1 MFPSTKER
9 ERDSERIQRKV
20 EKDLIRLIRKSEPLD
35 KLMTEDIF
43 KFVEKTTFNKVKTEM
58 LEKKEMFIESLR
70 TLLQSSH
77 ASNGVYLMQWIEE
90 KLRFLHE
97 KTTGPEA
104 SVYNKNTYESFKREV
119 TQNYKTIVAINVD
132 KAILLVKQCLGDNH
146 KDIIDQLSRDGNE
159 QLAYIDR
166 LLQLQE

>member
-1 MFPSTKER
+1 
-9 ERDSERIQRKV
+9 
-20 EKDLIRLIRKSEPLD
+20 
-35 KLMTEDIF
+35 
-43 KFVEKTTFNKVKTEM
+43 
-58 LEKKEMFIESLR
+58 
-70 TLLQSSH
+70 
-77 ASNGVYLMQWIEE
+77 MQWIEE
-90 KLRFLHE
+90 KLRFLHD
-97 KTTGPEA
+97 KATGPEA

>member
-1 MFPSTKER
+1 
-9 ERDSERIQRKV
+9 
-20 EKDLIRLIRKSEPLD
+20 
-35 KLMTEDIF
+35 
-43 KFVEKTTFNKVKTEM
+43 VKTEM

-90 KLRFLHE
+90 KLRFLND
-97 KTTGPEA
+97 KATGPEA